1 MLSGARAIMDEV
13 LMHDYDDEYQGE
25 TDTEDSKNCMQKKKQ
40 HCSSVE
46 NGLASIAPDTQ
57 DQSELD
63 SRKKASLFISK
74 RLNILTIM
82 KRIVNPYFGDGLFGQ
97 YTMMQKN

>member
-40 HCSSVE
+40 ECNSVE
-46 NGLASIAPDTQ
+46 NGLASHAADNQ
-57 DQSELD
+57 NQSE
-63 SRKKASLFISK
+63 SNSQRKVSTYTSISK
-74 RLNILTIM
+74 EIKHIDNR
-82 KRIVNPYFGDGLFGQ
+82 
-97 YTMMQKN
+97 